1 MIPKNKSPASKDG
14 EEVQTIEV
22 RAELVGGIIQVK
34 AEFVTWEEVEKNYN
48 IRYLPGKSP
57 ARK

>member
-1 MIPKNKSPASKDG
+1 MVPKNKSPAEEDG
-14 EEVQTIEV
+14 ETVKLIDV
-22 RAELVGGIIQVK
+22 RAELIGGIIEVE

-57 ARK
+57 ARN